1 MSTNTSYACFKS
13 MDITF
18 AVIYAIIAVSLLLA
32 NLFACAVF
40 LSHRRLRET
49 YMNIFLVSLAL
60 SDISVAVLIVPGY
73 ATFCTGCS
81 EEFKKLASSQAC
93 RILDGVK
100 DYVLLN
106 SMFNVLS
113 ITYDRYV
120 AVMRPL
126 YYGQEI
132 TTTRVICLLT
142 SVWVAP
148 IPLAIVKP
156 LFKGID
162 INLLSQTGER
172 VFDIA
177 IVSCFIIVPIS
188 MLIVVNAMLANAIR
202 KQMSRNVPTRRQE
215 TSSTRERDQ
224 RKTWE
229 RSGTRSCLIVVAICV
244 ICWLPRVMLNFFY
257 LFGSAQVNMNL
268 LGKIS
273 LIFLLLQ
280 SLFNP
285 LVYSFYRRDFRQGAH
300 NLLRKINGWCPSL
313 RTKVQPLPAAVPGKG
328 DESTVWEL

>member
-32 NLFACAVF
+32 NLFTCAVF

-49 YMNIFLVSLAL
+49 
-60 SDISVAVLIVPGY
+60 
-73 ATFCTGCS
+73 
-81 EEFKKLASSQAC
+81 
-93 RILDGVK
+93 
-100 DYVLLN
+100 
-106 SMFNVLS
+106 

-126 YYGQEI
+126 YYGQKI

-142 SVWVAP
+142 AVWVAP
-148 IPLAIVKP
+148 IPLAFVKP

-172 VFDIA
+172 IFDIA
-177 IVSCFIIVPIS
+177 VVSCFIIVPIS
-188 MLIVVNAMLANAIR
+188 MLIVVNAMVANAIR
-202 KQMSRNVPTRRQE
+202 KQMSRSVPTRRQE
-215 TSSTRERDQ
+215 TNRTRERDQ

-268 LGKIS
+268 LGKFS
-273 LIFLLLQ
+273 LIFLRLLQ

-328 DESTVWEL
+328 DQSTVWEL